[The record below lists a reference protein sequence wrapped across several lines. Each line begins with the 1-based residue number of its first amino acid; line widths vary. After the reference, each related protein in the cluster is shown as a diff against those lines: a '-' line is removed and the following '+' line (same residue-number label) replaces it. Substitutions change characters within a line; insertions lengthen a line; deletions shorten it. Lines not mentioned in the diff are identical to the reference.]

1 MKRREFIAGLGSVT
15 TLPLPSWAQPQKTWQ
30 VGYLTP
36 SSAKDEGSVSIYEA
50 FKQKLLDLGYAEG
63 QNLTLYL
70 RRAEGDYA
78 RLPALAAELVALAP
92 HVIVGSATPS
102 TAALQRVTTSIPIVM
117 SGIADPIGSGFVKSL
132 ARPGGNIT
140 GTSTLGAEISAK
152 SFELLHGAVPN
163 AKRIALLISPNQKL
177 QNMAK
182 EAYEAASALGLTV
195 VPFTAQTPADFENV
209 FAEIHEQHCDA
220 LIVLTD
226 PRITRKLV
234 DLANEWRIPAVWQIS
249 SYADMGGLMSYSA
262 DFNEIGRQS
271 AVYVDKILKGS
282 NPAELP
288 VQQPTRLELRVN
300 LKTAKSIGV
309 TIPDS
314 ILARADKVLE

>member
-1 MKRREFIAGLGSVT
+1 MAGLGSAAT
-15 TLPLPSWAQPQKTWQ
+15 WPLPSWAQARKTWR

-50 FKQKLLDLGYAEG
+50 FKQKLHDLGYVEG
-63 QNLTLYL
+63 ENLTIDL

-92 HVIVGSATPS
+92 DVIVGSATPS
-102 TAALQRVTTSIPIVM
+102 TAALQRATTSIPIVM
-117 SGIADPIGSGFVKSL
+117 SGIADPIGNGFVKSL

-140 GTSTLGAEISAK
+140 GTSTLGPEISVK
-152 SFELLHGAVPN
+152 SVELLHAAVPN
-163 AKRIALLISPNQKL
+163 AKRIALLTSPNPQL
-177 QNMAK
+177 QNMTK
-182 EAYEAASALGLTV
+182 EADRAAKALGLIV
-195 VPFTAQTPADFENV
+195 VPFTAHTPADFEDV
-209 FAEIHEQHCDA
+209 FAQIHKEVCDA
-220 LIVLTD
+220 LVVISD

-234 DLANEWRIPAVWQIS
+234 DLANEWRLPAVWQIS
-249 SYADMGGLMSYSA
+249 NYADMGGLMSYSA
-262 DFNEIGRQS
+262 DFNELGRQG
-271 AVYVDKILKGS
+271 AVYVDKILRGS

-300 LKTAKSIGV
+300 LKTAKALGL

-314 ILARADKVLE
+314 ILARADEVIE